1 MSSHAGYRYSKEHIQ
16 GDMWLG
22 DVRLLSDDEALVM
35 NDETGGWKSNI
46 YRVKGLTTAKAA
58 KPVTVLLSGFATEWI
73 QHSGDSAWVDTEGY
87 FFGDNCKKD
96 PFKRTATSPS
106 GDYRYAVG
114 PARVTWHLGV
124 RPAGKY
130 RLSVLLPYEKNDQAD
145 PQAAYTISHAGKTD
159 TVVIDQRQGSFR
171 VEGGTVDAATGL
183 PLPGDQPKTVWIELG
198 VFDLDGKGEESVGVG
213 WNKHG
218 TVVVDG
224 LKLEKK
230 VEQQ

>member
-87 FFGDNCKKD
+87 FHALKVEKD
-96 PFKRTATSPS
+96 PFKRKATSPS
-106 GDYRYAVG
+106 GEYRIALG

-130 RLSVLLPYEKNDQAD
+130 RLSVHLPYEKNDQAD

-171 VEGGTVDAATGL
+171 TEA
-183 PLPGDQPKTVWIELG
+183 DQPKTVWIELG
-198 VFDLDGKGEESVGVG
+198 VFDLDGKGEETVSVG
-213 WNKHG
+213 WNQHG

-224 LKLEKK
+224 LKLEKA
-230 VEQQ
+230 E